1 MGMLQQ
7 MGISFG
13 TRKVLIPVHG
23 EQSGDFGLKSKNAI
37 KLQSILNGTTGCTKN
52 GAVICFKID
61 KEPAFYTDF
70 TQGSGKVCENIG
82 DGKVDITLGL
92 PQFVFDSLMNNK
104 ATESQLMQAYLAGQ
118 VTIEGDVEALTQ
130 LQQLL
135 PNFQNI

>member
-1 MGMLQQ
+1 M
-7 MGISFG
+7 
-13 TRKVLIPVHG
+13 
-23 EQSGDFGLKSKNAI
+23 
-37 KLQSILNGTTGCTKN
+37 
-52 GAVICFKID
+52 
-61 KEPAFYTDF
+61 
-70 TQGSGKVCENIG
+70 CENIG